1 MQSTIH
7 KSLEITIMQSNV
19 TSLPGS
25 LYVCFALCN
34 CSRTH
39 TDVLTWCYIVGYS
52 TYTITAHRVCVL
64 RTLVVELIAVVS
76 NDLLAP
82 CNDMQPLHKP
92 DQEASAISK
101 LNCLWRYDTV
111 IHPSGTCKSD
121 SLPPKINNKTRI
133 DASTSNALIV
143 VAMPRS
149 VYCTPILD
157 RWAPGE
163 QSVY

>member
-76 NDLLAP
+76 NDWHLVMTCSHCTNQIKRQLFP
-82 CNDMQPLHKP
+82 MTYWHLVMTCSHCTNQIKRHEQPSVNWTVCDVTIPSYIRQKP
-92 DQEASAISK
+92 TT
-101 LNCLWRYDTV
+101 WY
-111 IHPSGTCKSD
+111 
-121 SLPPKINNKTRI
+121 
-133 DASTSNALIV
+133 
-143 VAMPRS
+143 M
-149 VYCTPILD
+149 
-157 RWAPGE
+157 
-163 QSVY
+163 